1 MQEELIKDIE
11 ELFERILDEELE
23 NSDVKGLPDVIEG
36 D

>member
-23 NSDVKGLPDVIEG
+23 NSGVKGLPDVIEG
-36 D
+36 E

>member
-23 NSDVKGLPDVIEG
+23 SGGVKGLPDVIKG